1 VELAQKVVSDTYAG
15 VLDNIQASF
24 ELLCILGG
32 VLASDE
38 NLDGSLAVLE
48 GL

>member
-1 VELAQKVVSDTYAG
+1 VEWAQGLILDTYAG